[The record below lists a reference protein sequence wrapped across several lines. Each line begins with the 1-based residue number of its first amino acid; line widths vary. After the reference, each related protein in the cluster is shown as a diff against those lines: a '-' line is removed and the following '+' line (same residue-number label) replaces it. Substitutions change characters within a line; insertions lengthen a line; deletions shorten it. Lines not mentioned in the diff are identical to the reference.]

1 MIKVR
6 TVHAIGKITDLK
18 TTTFD
23 HTPNL
28 DELRSHLAG
37 TVRQKN
43 FTILFDDFNEDML
56 RAVDNDDALAECFRL
71 SGDVVTFMLTRPTK
85 VKLDLDAYQNEIEE
99 LVGLGIGRNFAQ
111 RMLSRFGGDMTL
123 AREEAKIKGA
133 VDVLAKE
140 GFKPRRK
147 LRTLVLRFDGDL
159 DTVRREFA
167 NDIEGNGKRKRK
179 KEKVCE
185 KRRAKRK
192 RLNDNSEVETG
203 EKGIKIDVKDQKI
216 IHPTEGNIPTSL
228 ASEFFENYSKIFL
241 DGNNML
247 FIENEIRSLV
257 LKPSQRAQGEKILSN
272 IALCFTK
279 TLNESREDTEVMLM
293 FDSSSLHGFSAEN
306 YEIVSAQV
314 LGFNIADDALV
325 SYAESQDKDAEESLF
340 ITSDK
345 ALQKRLTDLG
355 MSVMGSG
362 AFLKL
367 TKEVIGSKLYQGYLA
382 QENMEDE

>member
-6 TVHAIGKITDLK
+6 IVHAIGKITDLK
-18 TTTFD
+18 TMTFD
-23 HTPNL
+23 HKPNL
-28 DELRSHLAG
+28 EELRSHLFG
-37 TVRQKN
+37 TTRQKN
-43 FTILFDDFNEDML
+43 FKIVFDDFNEDML

-111 RMLSRFGGDMTL
+111 RMLSRYGGDINL
-123 AREEAKIKGA
+123 AREEAKIKSA
-133 VDVLAKE
+133 MDMLAKE
-140 GFKPRRK
+140 GLKPRRK
-147 LRTLVLRFDGDL
+147 LRTLVVRFNGDL

-167 NDIEGNGKRKRK
+167 NDNGGNGKRKRK
-179 KEKVCE
+179 KEKGCE
-185 KRRAKRK
+185 KRRTKRK

-203 EKGIKIDVKDQKI
+203 EKGIKIEVKDQQI

-247 FIENEIRSLV
+247 FIENEIRTLV

-272 IALCFTK
+272 IALCFTR

-293 FDSSSLHGFSAEN
+293 FDSSSLHGFSDEN
-306 YEIVSAQV
+306 YEIVSAAV

-325 SYAESQDKDAEESLF
+325 SYAESQDKDAEDSLF